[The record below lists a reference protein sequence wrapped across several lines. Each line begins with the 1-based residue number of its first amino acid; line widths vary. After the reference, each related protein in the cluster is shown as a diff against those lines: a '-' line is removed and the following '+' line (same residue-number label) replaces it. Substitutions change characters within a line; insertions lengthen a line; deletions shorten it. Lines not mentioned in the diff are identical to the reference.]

1 MFKLIR
7 LTIVLGLMVG
17 VVMLGGRIHK
27 KSSEMEFDLA
37 KQKGRVAE
45 KISELKKEAIKK
57 TLALGKVYKEV
68 NDSLDKCTSPK
79 TRAQANKDSEK
90 KHVSPSPPSG
100 TDELAV
106 SINPL
111 DQEDRK
117 LTAEILAEGS
127 GNNEPSEEDLK
138 ISEMCKDSSISE
150 YKNVVTEPEP
160 AEPPDLN
167 RVTEIRDLYSKA
179 IETLDLK

>member
-7 LTIVLGLMVG
+7 LTIVLGLMAG
-17 VVMLGGRIHK
+17 VVILGVRIHK

-57 TLALGKVYKEV
+57 TLALSKVYKEV
-68 NDSLDKCTSPK
+68 NDSLDRGLGNK
-79 TRAQANKDSEK
+79 TKAQANSDSEK
-90 KHVSPSPPSG
+90 EPVSPLPPSG
-100 TDELAV
+100 TCKLAV
-106 SINPL
+106 PINPL
-111 DQEDRK
+111 DEEDRK
-117 LTAEILAEGS
+117 LTAEVLAEGS
-127 GNNEPSEEDLK
+127 GNNEPSDEAFK
-138 ISEMCKDSSISE
+138 ISEMCKDSLIESNKI
-150 YKNVVTEPEP
+150 VTERES
-160 AEPPDLN
+160 ADPPDLN